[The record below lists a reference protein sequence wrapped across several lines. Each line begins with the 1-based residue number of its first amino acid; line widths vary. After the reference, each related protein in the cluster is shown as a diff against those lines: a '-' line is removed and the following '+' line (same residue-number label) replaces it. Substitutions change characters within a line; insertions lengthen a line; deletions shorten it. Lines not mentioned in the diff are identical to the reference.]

1 MKVFIAS
8 IIVFAGLMIACSAF
22 AIDMPALAK
31 KDTCTACH
39 AIDKQ
44 IVGPSWMD
52 VSKRYKGVT
61 EYTYKGKKYPLEE
74 GLVIKVSKG
83 GSGNWGQIPMPI
95 NDPSGAKLADY
106 RELVQFILSLAK

>member
-1 MKVFIAS
+1 MKVFVASVIAS
-8 IIVFAGLMIACSAF
+8 AGIMNASSAT

-39 AIDKQ
+39 AIEKQ

-52 VSKRYKGVT
+52 VSKRYKGAT
-61 EYTYKGKKYPLEE
+61 EYMYKGKSYPLED
-74 GLVIKVSKG
+74 GLVMKVSKG

-95 NDPSGAKLADY
+95 NDPSGAKLAEY
-106 RELVQFILSLAK
+106 KELVQFILSLAK

>member
-1 MKVFIAS
+1 MKVFVAS
-8 IIVFAGLMIACSAF
+8 IIAFAGLMMACSAI
-22 AIDMPALAK
+22 AVDMPALAK

-44 IVGPSWMD
+44 IIGPSWMD
-52 VSKRYKGVT
+52 VSKRYKGAT
-61 EYTYKGKKYPLEE
+61 EYMYKGQKYSLEE

-106 RELVQFILSLAK
+106 KELVQFILSLAK